1 MLFETEEEKEERK
14 KPEHN
19 ERLIKDKIIRD
30 IRTLF
35 EQKEYYYKPKRVSSI
50 WNNNYIEYETNGYKN
65 SNLSLDKYLNKVKPY
80 LRDIMTDL
88 QSSDTWKI
96 QLAIAVNF
104 IYSKDTEE
112 ERVMHSTSDNIKV
125 TPYINANESC

>member
-1 MLFETEEEKEERK
+1 MLFETEEEKEERQ

-35 EQKEYYYKPKRVSSI
+35 EQEEYYYKPKRVSSI
-50 WNNNYIEYETNGYKN
+50 WNNNYIEYEISGYKN

-104 IYSKDTEE
+104 IYSKDNEE
-112 ERVMHSTSDNIKV
+112 EHVTHSTSDNIKV

>member
-112 ERVMHSTSDNIKV
+112 ERVTHSTSDNIKV

>member
-1 MLFETEEEKEERK
+1 
-14 KPEHN
+14 
-19 ERLIKDKIIRD
+19 
-30 IRTLF
+30 
-35 EQKEYYYKPKRVSSI
+35 
-50 WNNNYIEYETNGYKN
+50 
-65 SNLSLDKYLNKVKPY
+65 
-80 LRDIMTDL
+80 MTDL

-112 ERVMHSTSDNIKV
+112 ERVTHSTSDNIKV

>member
-1 MLFETEEEKEERK
+1 MK
-14 KPEHN
+14 N
-19 ERLIKDKIIRD
+19 II
-30 IRTLF
+30 T
-35 EQKEYYYKPKRVSSI
+35 PKRVSSI
-50 WNNNYIEYETNGYKN
+50 WNNNYIEYETNGYKK

-112 ERVMHSTSDNIKV
+112 ERVTHSTSDNIKV